1 MNTGDNKTKDKIIEE
16 ASSRLADIFVD
27 LIDEKE
33 NKEKDLV
40 KLIKENEHNSTQQ

>member
-1 MNTGDNKTKDKIIEE
+1 MENDKTKEEITEE

-40 KLIKENEHNSTQQ
+40 KSIKENEYNNTK